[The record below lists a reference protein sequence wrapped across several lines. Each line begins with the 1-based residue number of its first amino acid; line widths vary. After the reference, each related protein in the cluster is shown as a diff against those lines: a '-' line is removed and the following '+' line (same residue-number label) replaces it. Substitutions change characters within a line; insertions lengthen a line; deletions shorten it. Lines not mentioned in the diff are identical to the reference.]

1 MGLRLILP
9 YALLT
14 AAIAGTLGAVWF
26 IEPDAVPVA
35 AIGVT
40 VGTAFGYLIS
50 RA

>member
-14 AAIAGTLGAVWF
+14 AAIAVTLGAVWF
-26 IEPDAVPVA
+26 IEPDIVPIVAIVMAVSV
-35 AIGVT
+35 
-40 VGTAFGYLIS
+40 AFGYLIS

>member
-1 MGLRLILP
+1 MELQSILP

-14 AAIAGTLGAVWF
+14 AAIYGTLGAVWF

-35 AIGVT
+35 AIGMT

>member
-1 MGLRLILP
+1 MELQSILP

-14 AAIAGTLGAVWF
+14 AAIAGTLGAAWL

-35 AIGVT
+35 AIGMT